1 MTYEKKYAGNKI
13 MKCISNKIINGVRII
28 KQRNVRIHDKIM
40 ECKDN
45 KIINKIKKC
54 TDRKILKCMDNKRMN
69 YFVMVTS
76 DIIKITNHKFYYTNQ
91 INLKFSDILVEKI
104 KLAISRDRKKVEEEM
119 FKNELNLLTDID
131 SNMDTN
137 RPRHEEII
145 EPEKT
150 ASNKISDVMEA
161 IFSI

>member
-1 MTYEKKYAGNKI
+1 MVWYLILLCQTNFMYINEKQTPDAGAVN
-13 MKCISNKIINGVRII
+13 NEVLNLEEI
-28 KQRNVRIHDKIM
+28 KQPPTTPNEARDK
-40 ECKDN
+40 
-45 KIINKIKKC
+45 
-54 TDRKILKCMDNKRMN
+54 RL
-69 YFVMVTS
+69 
-76 DIIKITNHKFYYTNQ
+76 
-91 INLKFSDILVEKI
+91 
-104 KLAISRDRKKVEEEM
+104 ISVFDLFNEKVEEEM

>member
-1 MTYEKKYAGNKI
+1 
-13 MKCISNKIINGVRII
+13 MKLFTRPYKMN
-28 KQRNVRIHDKIM
+28 DKENQIFSIVVKM
-40 ECKDN
+40 ANHQD
-45 KIINKIKKC
+45 
-54 TDRKILKCMDNKRMN
+54 TLILMDPLREVYYMDNKRMN

>member
-1 MTYEKKYAGNKI
+1 MN
-13 MKCISNKIINGVRII
+13 
-28 KQRNVRIHDKIM
+28 DKENQIFSIVVKM
-40 ECKDN
+40 ANHQD
-45 KIINKIKKC
+45 
-54 TDRKILKCMDNKRMN
+54 TLILMDPLREVYYMDNKRMN